1 MKLPPFWKIA
11 RELRRPFQQLRMLPS
26 RMGTFLFG
34 HHYYDCVLAR
44 QTRCRTGKLQAG
56 SKVAI
61 YLIFPQNGLLA
72 SHLTALRYLNSKGY
86 ATIVVSNIQLNEGE
100 FGKLKDLCWQFI
112 ERPNFGYDFGGY
124 RDGVMKVLETQSHI
138 ERLVLLNDS
147 VWFPLPGSTDWLEQ
161 AEQRQL
167 DFVGA
172 ASNFGHPRVDA
183 KDFKS
188 IQWSYS
194 TSHKNFHY
202 CSYAL
207 MFSERILSDVQFRN
221 FWKRFPLTNNK
232 KVTVRRGEIGLSQW
246 VISHGFTHG
255 STLELDN
262 LDREISALGEKEIRK
277 AAEQTVIPERP
288 RLLELKEHL
297 LTNDA
302 STQDLRDFILTAVSS
317 QGVSYAL
324 PALMHEREGFAF
336 LKKSP
341 CWLNDRAYELTVD
354 FAKGL
359 DGELGP
365 AILREAAQL
374 RQQRKL
380 DPVLHT
386 ARGEL

>member
-1 MKLPPFWKIA
+1 M
-11 RELRRPFQQLRMLPS
+11 
-26 RMGTFLFG
+26 
-34 HHYYDCVLAR
+34 
-44 QTRCRTGKLQAG
+44 
-56 SKVAI
+56 AI
-61 YLIFPQNGLLA
+61 YLIFPQSGLLA
-72 SHLTALRYLNSKGY
+72 SHLTALGYLRSKGY
-86 ATIVVSNIQLNEGE
+86 TTIVVSNIPLIEGE
-100 FGKLKDLCWQFI
+100 FDRLKDLCWQFI

-124 RDGVMKVLETQSHI
+124 RDGVMKALETPGHI

-147 VWFPLPGSTDWLEQ
+147 AWFPLPGSIDWLEQ

-188 IQWSYS
+188 IQWNYS

-207 MFSERILSDVQFRN
+207 MFSERIVSDCRFYK

-255 STLELDN
+255 STLELGN
-262 LDREISALGEKEIRK
+262 LDREIAGLSEQEVRK

-288 RLLELKEHL
+288 RLLELKEQL
-297 LTNDA
+297 LTSGA
-302 STQDLRDFILTAVSS
+302 SSEDFRDFILTAVSS

-365 AILREAAQL
+365 VIVREAAEL
-374 RQQRKL
+374 RRQRQL
-380 DPVLHT
+380 DPVLQAT
-386 ARGEL
+386 G